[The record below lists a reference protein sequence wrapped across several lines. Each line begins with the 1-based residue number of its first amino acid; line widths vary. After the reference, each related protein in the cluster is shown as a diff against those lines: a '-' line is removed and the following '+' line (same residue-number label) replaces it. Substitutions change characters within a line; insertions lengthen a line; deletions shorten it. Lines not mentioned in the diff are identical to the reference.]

1 MNVQD
6 NRENAPEVIAE
17 ESSGNAA
24 LDKRLASGVLRGDSG
39 TDKAQVWISAFLVAA
54 LGFIVYLGSFS
65 IPLHGEDLALFHN
78 STALQ
83 RVVTSTGALELL
95 PTSPLSVVGLAV
107 GRTLT
112 GGGVDGL
119 HGLSILLHLIC
130 AILVFLIARRLL
142 PGGTPEAIAML
153 AGMLFVAH
161 PLATGTVNYLAAF
174 PVLQSTFF
182 GLLAL
187 NLLMRG
193 AVQTNLCVGSVA
205 GAIIAFVLAFGS
217 DTSALLLPIVGIA
230 LLQVCP
236 VPGTNALFTRI
247 ATPAL
252 ILTAALCWVTGQASG
267 LFDPAIVG
275 GGIAARLGTF
285 LDAGG
290 NLLLTVLWPL
300 RTPVLPTSPGLF
312 VGLAAVVLLAFAL
325 LAGLVRRQVPV
336 VQGVVWAL
344 LGLFSVACYAPADLA
359 ASTRYLYLPFAG
371 LALLLPWALTR
382 IPVASAFRIA
392 AGAAA
397 VLILVLGLLSYQ
409 RTAIWMQPDLLWRA
423 EAERQPESVEPLRA
437 LGRFQ
442 SAVAQLAPT
451 DDAEYKQGLY
461 SSASDAWKAVLD
473 RVPGDLEAEKNR
485 GIMAANLGQLDVALP
500 LLESAT
506 AKAPEDQEVALY
518 LALTLEQSAA
528 QGDQRERVIAAL
540 RAFRRA
546 EGLGTLPPEA
556 QGRYGLLAASV
567 GEFETALPL
576 LSAAISGNDQ
586 SPLKAP
592 FDHFT
597 KMAEQLQALG
607 QRAESAMAQNPGSP
621 EGALVR
627 AEKLLME
634 GRIMSA
640 FYLLQ
645 LVMPQSTG
653 NDAAWAMLGFVSAR
667 VEGSQNFLNEWGAS
681 RAGNTAAWEQLAM
694 RCGLAGSWDAA
705 ELYLRHGLSGVAG
718 AMPEMKLAGV
728 ALQARQGERAMAY
741 LDAAQKAYPESPAP
755 WLQLA
760 DMSIA
765 TQNLALARSQLDEA
779 EKRGAT
785 PEEVKARRDK
795 LGSGADVPT
804 GIQRTVIQ

>member
-6 NRENAPEVIAE
+6 NRENAPEVLAE

-24 LDKRLASGVLRGDSG
+24 LDKRLSAGVLRGDSG
-39 TDKAQVWISAFLVAA
+39 TDTAQVWISAFLVAA

-65 IPLHGEDLALFHN
+65 IPLHGEDLALFHD
-78 STALQ
+78 SSALQ
-83 RVVTSTGALELL
+83 RIVTSTGALEQL
-95 PTSPLSVVGLAV
+95 PTSPLSVIGLAV

-119 HGLSILLHLIC
+119 HGLSILLHLGC
-130 AILVFLIARRLL
+130 AVLVFLIARRLL
-142 PGGTPEAIAML
+142 PAGTPEAIAML
-153 AGMLFVAH
+153 AGMFFVAH

-187 NLLMRG
+187 NLLLRG
-193 AVQTNLCVGSVA
+193 AVQSNLCVGSLT
-205 GAIIAFVLAFGS
+205 GAIIGFILAFGS
-217 DTSALLLPIVGIA
+217 DTSTLLLPIVGIA
-230 LLQVCP
+230 LLHWCP
-236 VPGTNALFTRI
+236 VPGTNVSFTRT

-252 ILTAALCWVTGQASG
+252 ILTTALCWVTGQASG

-275 GGIAARLGTF
+275 SGFATHLASF
-285 LDAGG
+285 LDTSG
-290 NLLLTVLWPL
+290 NLLLSLFWPL
-300 RTPVLPTSPGLF
+300 RTPVLPASPGLIAS
-312 VGLAAVVLLAFAL
+312 VAAVLLLAAAL
-325 LAGLVRRQVPV
+325 VAGLMRRQSAVIH
-336 VQGVVWAL
+336 GVAWTL
-344 LGLFSVACYAPADLA
+344 LTLFSVACFAPVELVG
-359 ASTRYLYLPFAG
+359 STRYLYLPVVG

-382 IPVASAFRIA
+382 VPASAAFRIA
-392 AGAAA
+392 GGAVAA
-397 VLILVLGLLSYQ
+397 LILVLGFLSYQ
-409 RTAIWMQPDLLWRA
+409 RTATWMQPDLLWRA
-423 EAERQPESVEPLRA
+423 EAERQPESVEPLRN

-442 SAVAQLAPT
+442 SAVAQLAPA

-461 SSASDAWKAVLD
+461 STASDAWKVVLD
-473 RVPGDLEAEKNR
+473 RIPGDLEAEKNR

-546 EGLGTLPPEA
+546 ESLGTLPPEA

-576 LSAAISGNDQ
+576 LSAAIGGDDQ

-592 FDHFT
+592 FEHFS
-597 KMAEQLQALG
+597 KLAEQLQALS
-607 QRAESAMAQNPGSP
+607 QRAETAMAQNPASP
-621 EGALVR
+621 EGPLVR

-634 GRIMSA
+634 GRTMSA

-645 LVMPQSTG
+645 LVMPQAMG

-667 VEGSQNFLNEWGAS
+667 IEGSQNFLADWGAS
-681 RAGNTAAWEQLAM
+681 RAGNVPAWEQLAM
-694 RCGLAGSWDAA
+694 RCGLSGSWDAA
-705 ELYLRHGLSGVAG
+705 ELYLRHGLSGIVG
-718 AMPEMKLAGV
+718 AMPEMKLAEV
-728 ALQARQGERAMAY
+728 ALQARQADRAMAY
-741 LDAAQKAYPESPAP
+741 LDAAQKAYPDSPAP

-765 TQNLALARSQLDEA
+765 TQNLALARSQVEEA

-785 PEEVKARRDK
+785 PEEIKARRDK
-795 LGSGADVPT
+795 LGTGADVPT